1 MEELT
6 IEEIHSRRELIKEV
20 EIGVPSNLLL
30 LAHIADFIRDS
41 LIDAPSILA
50 IHLQEARAHARK
62 VLQSYSELFSSVQ
75 PERMEQPNENS
86 YIQYLEKFYED
97 FLFGDSRPSTTE
109 LTHLYGKTMTFL
121 ENYT

>member
-1 MEELT
+1 MELT
-6 IEEIHSRRELIKEV
+6 IEEIHTRRELIKEV
-20 EIGVPSNLLL
+20 ENAVPANLLL

-50 IHLQEARAHARK
+50 IHIQEARAHAKK

-75 PERMEQPNENS
+75 PERMERPNENA
-86 YIQYLEKFYED
+86 YIKYLEKFHED
-97 FLFGDSRPSTTE
+97 FLFGDSRPSTNE
-109 LTHLYGKTMTFL
+109 LSNLYRKTMAFL